1 MTAVLTATSS
11 PSTSAEPNRTPDFPF
26 YNGLPSRISGA
37 GWATIV
43 AAVAAGGAVDMF
55 LPVGGPAWFSTL
67 VRGLLFVAIPL
78 AAFVLV
84 ARPDWRV
91 IFRGVGRRDV
101 KLWFGFAALNV
112 VITSVVGVALS
123 QVMDMQAN
131 PMVGALADLS
141 GGERVATFLSMVPQ
155 LFGEEL
161 FTILV
166 LLATLTLLSRVVRL
180 PRRVAVVGAVLVATL
195 VFAAIHL
202 PTYGGNFLQ
211 CLAVIGVAR
220 VVLLI
225 PFLTTKNIWAS
236 TGAHVLN
243 DWTLFAIG
251 LATAAAVV

>member
-1 MTAVLTATSS
+1 
-11 PSTSAEPNRTPDFPF
+11 
-26 YNGLPSRISGA
+26 
-37 GWATIV
+37 
-43 AAVAAGGAVDMF
+43 MF

-67 VRGLLFVAIPL
+67 VRGLIFVAIPL
-78 AAFVLV
+78 VAFVLV

-91 IFRGVGRRDV
+91 LFRGVGRREV

-112 VITSVVGVALS
+112 VITSVVGVVLS
-123 QVMDMQAN
+123 QVLDMQAN
-131 PMVGALADLS
+131 PMAGALADLS
-141 GGERVATFLSMVPQ
+141 GGEQVATFLAMVPQ

-161 FTILV
+161 FTILI
-166 LLATLTLLSRVVRL
+166 LLATLTLLFRVVRL
-180 PRRVAVVGAVLVATL
+180 PRRAALVGASLVATL

-202 PTYGGNFLQ
+202 PTYGGNILQ

-225 PFLTTKNIWAS
+225 PFLLTKNIWAS

-251 LATAAAVV
+251 LVTAGAVA

>member
-1 MTAVLTATSS
+1 MSAALATAPTS
-11 PSTSAEPNRTPDFPF
+11 PSTTSATPDYPF

-37 GWATIV
+37 GWATIL
-43 AAVAAGGAVDMF
+43 AAVAVGGAADMF

-67 VRGLLFVAIPL
+67 VHGLIFVAIPL
-78 AAFVLV
+78 VAFVLV

-91 IFRGVGRRDV
+91 LFRGVGRREV

-112 VITSVVGVALS
+112 VITSVVGVVLS
-123 QVMDMQAN
+123 QVLDMQAN
-131 PMVGALADLS
+131 PMAGALADLS
-141 GGERVATFLSMVPQ
+141 GGEQVATFLAMVPQ

-161 FTILV
+161 FTILI
-166 LLATLTLLSRVVRL
+166 LLATLTLLFRVVRL
-180 PRRVAVVGAVLVATL
+180 PRRAALVGASLVATL

-202 PTYGGNFLQ
+202 PTYGGNILQ

-220 VVLLI
+220 VVLLV
-225 PFLTTKNIWAS
+225 PFLLTKNIWAS

-251 LATAAAVV
+251 LATAGAVA